1 MYDQIVKEIEANEK
15 KNASA
20 EPTPTP
26 TPAEPAGEPTPAAEP
41 NSDPAPAASE
51 PTNNNPSNEPAPKAW
66 YEDDSNE
73 PAPAEPKPNDPPS
86 PQTLVEDEDEDIA
99 LIKEFKKQGK
109 TLKDFVEQYKIED
122 VSKYTDTQI
131 LEKALKELEGFEGD
145 DFDQA
150 MSEVETMPLFQK
162 KKLIQEYR
170 AKYNEMNQEK
180 LKQLSSS
187 SNKTAEKQVELMNRF
202 QTELSQTT
210 EALKGQEKYGLKIT
224 DEMSSKINKY
234 IADEISLTRKDGS
247 MDVDFLVDVA
257 MWRLYGKD
265 VVRANVTKAKNEGR
279 EEMLRATTNP
289 STGMPNSNSNPSF
302 GGTEVEDA
310 FNAYLNK
317 K

>member
-1 MYDQIVKEIEANEK
+1 
-15 KNASA
+15 
-20 EPTPTP
+20 
-26 TPAEPAGEPTPAAEP
+26 
-41 NSDPAPAASE
+41 
-51 PTNNNPSNEPAPKAW
+51 
-66 YEDDSNE
+66 
-73 PAPAEPKPNDPPS
+73 
-86 PQTLVEDEDEDIA
+86 
-99 LIKEFKKQGK
+99 
-109 TLKDFVEQYKIED
+109 
-122 VSKYTDTQI
+122 
-131 LEKALKELEGFEGD
+131 
-145 DFDQA
+145 

-187 SNKTAEKQVELMNRF
+187 SNKTSEKQSELMNRF
-202 QTELSQTT
+202 QTELTQTA
-210 EALKGQEKYGLKIT
+210 ESMKGQEKYGLKIT
-224 DEMSSKINKY
+224 DEMSSKISKF
-234 IADEISLTRKDGS
+234 ISDEISLTRRDGS

-265 VVRANVTKAKNEGR
+265 VVKANVTKAKNEGR

-302 GGTEVEDA
+302 SGNEVEDA

>member
-15 KNASA
+15 KVALEN
-20 EPTPTP
+20 P
-26 TPAEPAGEPTPAAEP
+26 TPAEPTPAEPTPAEPTPAE
-41 NSDPAPAASE
+41 PAPAASE
-51 PTNNNPSNEPAPKAW
+51 PNEPASNEPAPKAW
-66 YEDDSNE
+66 YEADEPASAEPASNE
-73 PAPAEPKPNDPPS
+73 PPS
-86 PQTLVEDEDEDIA
+86 PQTLVEEEDEDIA

-109 TLKDFVEQYKIED
+109 TLKDFVEQYKVED

-131 LEKALKELEGFEGD
+131 IEKALKEFEGFEGD
-145 DFDQA
+145 EFDQA

-187 SNKTAEKQVELMNRF
+187 SNKTSEKQVELMNRF
-202 QTELSQTT
+202 QTELSQTA

-224 DEMSSKINKY
+224 DEMSSRINKF
-234 IADEISLTRKDGS
+234 ISDEISLTRKDGS

-265 VVRANVTKAKNEGR
+265 VVKANVTKAKNEGR

-289 STGMPNSNSNPSF
+289 STGMPNSNTSPSF
-302 GGTEVEDA
+302 SGNDAEDA

>member
-15 KNASA
+15 KTALEN
-20 EPTPTP
+20 PTPV
-26 TPAEPAGEPTPAAEP
+26 PAEPAVEPTPAAEP
-41 NSDPAPAASE
+41 VASEPVPAAEPAPADA
-51 PTNNNPSNEPAPKAW
+51 APKAW
-66 YEDDSNE
+66 YEDVESDSNE
-73 PAPAEPKPNDPPS
+73 PKTNDAPS

-109 TLKDFVEQYKIED
+109 TLKEFVEQYKVED

-131 LEKALKELEGFEGD
+131 IEKALKELEGFEGD
-145 DFDQA
+145 EFDQA

-187 SNKTAEKQVELMNRF
+187 SNKASEKQVELMNRF
-202 QTELSQTT
+202 QTELGQTT
-210 EALKGQEKYGLKIT
+210 NSLKGQEKYGLTIT

-234 IADEISLTRKDGS
+234 IADEISLTRRDGS

-265 VVRANVTKAKNEGR
+265 VVKANVTKAKNEGR

-302 GGTEVEDA
+302 GGNDAEDA

>member
-15 KNASA
+15 KVALEN
-20 EPTPTP
+20 P
-26 TPAEPAGEPTPAAEP
+26 TPAEPTPAEPTPAEPKPAE
-41 NSDPAPAASE
+41 PAPAASE
-51 PTNNNPSNEPAPKAW
+51 PNEPASNEPAPKAW
-66 YEDDSNE
+66 YEADEPASAEPASNE
-73 PAPAEPKPNDPPS
+73 PPS
-86 PQTLVEDEDEDIA
+86 PQTLVEEEDEDIA

-131 LEKALKELEGFEGD
+131 IEKALKEFEGFEGD
-145 DFDQA
+145 EFDQA

-187 SNKTAEKQVELMNRF
+187 SNKTSEKQVELMNRF
-202 QTELSQTT
+202 QTELSQTA

-224 DEMSSKINKY
+224 DEMSSRINKF
-234 IADEISLTRKDGS
+234 ISDEISLTRKDGS

-265 VVRANVTKAKNEGR
+265 VVKANVTKAKNEGR

-289 STGMPNSNSNPSF
+289 STGMPNSNTSPSF
-302 GGTEVEDA
+302 SGNDAEDA

>member
-15 KNASA
+15 KVALEN
-20 EPTPTP
+20 P
-26 TPAEPAGEPTPAAEP
+26 TPAEPTAAEPIAAEPTPAEPTPAASEP
-41 NSDPAPAASE
+41 NDSTDPAS
-51 PTNNNPSNEPAPKAW
+51 KAW
-66 YEDDSNE
+66 YEDEDNSDTPADSKSKD
-73 PAPAEPKPNDPPS
+73 APS
-86 PQTLVEDEDEDIA
+86 PQTLVEDEDEDIT

-109 TLKDFVEQYKIED
+109 TLKDFVEQYKVED
-122 VSKYTDTQI
+122 VSKFTDTQI
-131 LEKALKELEGFEGD
+131 IEKALKEFEGFEGD
-145 DFDQA
+145 EFDQA
-150 MSEVETMPLFQK
+150 MSEVETMPLFQR

-187 SNKTAEKQVELMNRF
+187 SNKTSEKQVELMNRF
-202 QTELSQTT
+202 QTELNQT
-210 EALKGQEKYGLKIT
+210 ADSLKGQEKYGLKIT
-224 DEMSSKINKY
+224 DEMSSRINKF
-234 IADEISLTRKDGS
+234 ISDEISLTRKDGS

-265 VVRANVTKAKNEGR
+265 VVKANVTKAKNEGR

-289 STGMPNSNSNPSF
+289 STGMPNSNNSPSF
-302 GGTEVEDA
+302 SGNEVEDA

>member
-15 KNASA
+15 KVALEN
-20 EPTPTP
+20 P
-26 TPAEPAGEPTPAAEP
+26 TPAEPTPAEPTPAEPTPAE
-41 NSDPAPAASE
+41 PAPAASE
-51 PTNNNPSNEPAPKAW
+51 PNEPASNEPASKAW
-66 YEDDSNE
+66 YEADEPASAEPASNE
-73 PAPAEPKPNDPPS
+73 PPS
-86 PQTLVEDEDEDIA
+86 PQTLAEEEDEDIA

-109 TLKDFVEQYKIED
+109 TLKDFVEQYKVED

-131 LEKALKELEGFEGD
+131 IEKALKEFEGFEGD
-145 DFDQA
+145 EFDQA

-187 SNKTAEKQVELMNRF
+187 SNKTSEKQVELMNRF
-202 QTELSQTT
+202 QTELSQTA
-210 EALKGQEKYGLKIT
+210 ESLKGQEKYGLKIT
-224 DEMSSKINKY
+224 DEMSSRINKF
-234 IADEISLTRKDGS
+234 ISDEISLTRKDGS

-265 VVRANVTKAKNEGR
+265 VVKANVTKAKNEGR

-289 STGMPNSNSNPSF
+289 STGMPNSNTSPSF
-302 GGTEVEDA
+302 SGNDAEDA

>member
-15 KNASA
+15 KVALEN
-20 EPTPTP
+20 P
-26 TPAEPAGEPTPAAEP
+26 TPAEPTPAEPTPAEPTPAE
-41 NSDPAPAASE
+41 PAPAASE
-51 PTNNNPSNEPAPKAW
+51 PNEPASNEPAPKAW
-66 YEDDSNE
+66 YEADEPASAEPASNE
-73 PAPAEPKPNDPPS
+73 PPS
-86 PQTLVEDEDEDIA
+86 PQTLAEEEDEDIA

-131 LEKALKELEGFEGD
+131 IEKALKEFEGFEGD
-145 DFDQA
+145 EFDQA

-187 SNKTAEKQVELMNRF
+187 SNKTSEKQVELMNRF
-202 QTELSQTT
+202 QTELSQTA

-224 DEMSSKINKY
+224 DEMSSRINKF
-234 IADEISLTRKDGS
+234 ISDEISLTRKDGS

-265 VVRANVTKAKNEGR
+265 VVKANVTKAKNEGR

-289 STGMPNSNSNPSF
+289 STGMPNSNTSPSF
-302 GGTEVEDA
+302 SGNDAEDA

>member
-15 KNASA
+15 KNAPA

-26 TPAEPAGEPTPAAEP
+26 TPAEPAEPTPAAEP
-41 NSDPAPAASE
+41 TPDPAPAASE
-51 PTNNNPSNEPAPKAW
+51 PTNNSNEPAPKAW
-66 YEDDSNE
+66 YENDE
-73 PAPAEPKPNDPPS
+73 PAPADPKPNDPPS
-86 PQTLVEDEDEDIA
+86 PQTLIEDEDEDIA

-109 TLKDFVEQYKIED
+109 TLKDFVEQYKVED
-122 VSKYTDTQI
+122 VTKYTDTQI

-210 EALKGQEKYGLKIT
+210 ESLKGQEKYGLTIT

-265 VVRANVTKAKNEGR
+265 VVKANVTKAKNEGR

>member
-15 KNASA
+15 KVALEN
-20 EPTPTP
+20 P
-26 TPAEPAGEPTPAAEP
+26 TPAEPTPAEPTPAEPTPAE
-41 NSDPAPAASE
+41 PAPAASE
-51 PTNNNPSNEPAPKAW
+51 PAEPASNEPVSKAW
-66 YEDDSNE
+66 YEADEPASAEPASNE
-73 PAPAEPKPNDPPS
+73 PPS
-86 PQTLVEDEDEDIA
+86 PQTLAEEEDEDIA

-109 TLKDFVEQYKIED
+109 TLKDFVEQYKVED

-131 LEKALKELEGFEGD
+131 IEKALKEFEGFEGD
-145 DFDQA
+145 EFDQA

-187 SNKTAEKQVELMNRF
+187 SNKTSEKQVELMNRF
-202 QTELSQTT
+202 QTELSQTA
-210 EALKGQEKYGLKIT
+210 ESLKGQEKYGLKIT
-224 DEMSSKINKY
+224 DEMSSRINKF
-234 IADEISLTRKDGS
+234 ISDEISLTRKDGS

-265 VVRANVTKAKNEGR
+265 VVKANVTKAKNEGR

-289 STGMPNSNSNPSF
+289 STGMPNSNTSPSF
-302 GGTEVEDA
+302 SGNDAEDA

>member
-15 KNASA
+15 KTALEN
-20 EPTPTP
+20 PTPV
-26 TPAEPAGEPTPAAEP
+26 PAEPAAEPTPAAEP
-41 NSDPAPAASE
+41 VASEPAPAAE
-51 PTNNNPSNEPAPKAW
+51 PAPADAAPKAW
-66 YEDDSNE
+66 YEDVESDSNE
-73 PAPAEPKPNDPPS
+73 PKTNDNPS

-109 TLKDFVEQYKIED
+109 TLKEFVEQYKVED
-122 VSKYTDTQI
+122 VSKFTDTQI
-131 LEKALKELEGFEGD
+131 IEKALKELEGFEGD
-145 DFDQA
+145 EFDQA

-170 AKYNEMNQEK
+170 AKYNDMNQEK

-187 SNKTAEKQVELMNRF
+187 SNKASEKQVELMNRF
-202 QTELSQTT
+202 QTELGQTT
-210 EALKGQEKYGLKIT
+210 NSLKGQEKYGLTIT

-234 IADEISLTRKDGS
+234 IADEISLTRRDGS

-265 VVRANVTKAKNEGR
+265 VVKANVTKAKNEGR

-289 STGMPNSNSNPSF
+289 STGMSNSNSNPSF
-302 GGTEVEDA
+302 GGNDAEDA

>member
-1 MYDQIVKEIEANEK
+1 MYDQIVKEIEANDK
-15 KNASA
+15 KVALEN
-20 EPTPTP
+20 P
-26 TPAEPAGEPTPAAEP
+26 TPAEPTPAEPTPAEPKPAE
-41 NSDPAPAASE
+41 PAPAASE
-51 PTNNNPSNEPAPKAW
+51 PAEPASNEPASKAW
-66 YEDDSNE
+66 YEADEPASAEPASNE
-73 PAPAEPKPNDPPS
+73 PPS
-86 PQTLVEDEDEDIA
+86 PQTLAEEEDEDIV

-109 TLKDFVEQYKIED
+109 TLKDFVEQYKVED

-131 LEKALKELEGFEGD
+131 IEKALKEFEGFEGD
-145 DFDQA
+145 EFDQA

-187 SNKTAEKQVELMNRF
+187 SNKTSEKQVELMNRF
-202 QTELSQTT
+202 QTELSQTA
-210 EALKGQEKYGLKIT
+210 ESLKGQEKYGLKIT
-224 DEMSSKINKY
+224 DEMSSRINKF
-234 IADEISLTRKDGS
+234 ISDEISLTRKDGS

-265 VVRANVTKAKNEGR
+265 VVKANVTKAKNEGR

-289 STGMPNSNSNPSF
+289 STGMPNSNTSPSF
-302 GGTEVEDA
+302 SGNDAEDA

>member
-15 KNASA
+15 KNAPA

-26 TPAEPAGEPTPAAEP
+26 TPAEPAEPTPAAEP
-41 NSDPAPAASE
+41 TPEPAPAASE
-51 PTNNNPSNEPAPKAW
+51 PTNNSNEPAPKAW

-109 TLKDFVEQYKIED
+109 TLKDFVEQYKVED
-122 VSKYTDTQI
+122 VTKYTDTQI

-187 SNKTAEKQVELMNRF
+187 SNKASEKQVELMNRF
-202 QTELSQTT
+202 QTELGQTT
-210 EALKGQEKYGLKIT
+210 ESLKGQEKYGLTIT

-289 STGMPNSNSNPSF
+289 STGVPNSNSNPSF
-302 GGTEVEDA
+302 GGNEVEDA

>member
-15 KNASA
+15 KTALEN
-20 EPTPTP
+20 PTPV
-26 TPAEPAGEPTPAAEP
+26 PAEPAVEPTPAAEP
-41 NSDPAPAASE
+41 VASEPAPAAE
-51 PTNNNPSNEPAPKAW
+51 PAPADAAPKAW
-66 YEDDSNE
+66 YEDVESDSNE
-73 PAPAEPKPNDPPS
+73 PKTNDAPS

-109 TLKDFVEQYKIED
+109 TLKEFVEQYKVED
-122 VSKYTDTQI
+122 VSKFTDTQI
-131 LEKALKELEGFEGD
+131 IEKALKELEGFEGD
-145 DFDQA
+145 EFDQA

-170 AKYNEMNQEK
+170 AKYNDMNQEK

-187 SNKTAEKQVELMNRF
+187 SNKASEKQVEL
-202 QTELSQTT
+202 
-210 EALKGQEKYGLKIT
+210 
-224 DEMSSKINKY
+224 
-234 IADEISLTRKDGS
+234 SLTRRDGS

-265 VVRANVTKAKNEGR
+265 VVKANVTKAKNEGR

-289 STGMPNSNSNPSF
+289 STGMSNSNSNPSF
-302 GGTEVEDA
+302 GGNDAEDA

>member
-1 MYDQIVKEIEANEK
+1 MYDQIVKEIEANDK
-15 KNASA
+15 KVALEN
-20 EPTPTP
+20 P
-26 TPAEPAGEPTPAAEP
+26 TPAEPTPAEPTPAEPTPAE
-41 NSDPAPAASE
+41 PAPAASE
-51 PTNNNPSNEPAPKAW
+51 PNEPASNEPAPKAW
-66 YEDDSNE
+66 YEADEPASAEPASNE
-73 PAPAEPKPNDPPS
+73 PPS
-86 PQTLVEDEDEDIA
+86 PQTLAEEEDEDIV

-109 TLKDFVEQYKIED
+109 TLKDFVEQYKVED

-131 LEKALKELEGFEGD
+131 IEKALREFEGFEGD
-145 DFDQA
+145 EFDQA

-187 SNKTAEKQVELMNRF
+187 SNKTSEKQVELMNRF
-202 QTELSQTT
+202 QTELSQTA

-224 DEMSSKINKY
+224 DEMSSRINKF
-234 IADEISLTRKDGS
+234 ISDEISLTRKDGS

-265 VVRANVTKAKNEGR
+265 VVKANVTKAKNEGR

-289 STGMPNSNSNPSF
+289 STGMPNSNTSPSF
-302 GGTEVEDA
+302 SGNDAEDA

>member
-1 MYDQIVKEIEANEK
+1 MYDQLVKEIEANDK
-15 KNASA
+15 KIALEN
-20 EPTPTP
+20 PTPVP
-26 TPAEPAGEPTPAAEP
+26 TPAEPVAEPTPAVEPAASEPTPAAEP
-41 NSDPAPAASE
+41 NS
-51 PTNNNPSNEPAPKAW
+51 TEPASKAW
-66 YEDDSNE
+66 YEDDDSAS
-73 PAPAEPKPNDPPS
+73 PEPKTNDAPS

-109 TLKDFVEQYKIED
+109 TLKEFVEQYRVED
-122 VSKYTDTQI
+122 VSKFTDTQI
-131 LEKALKELEGFEGD
+131 IEKALKEFEGFEGD
-145 DFDQA
+145 EFEQA

-187 SNKTAEKQVELMNRF
+187 SNKTSEKQSELMNRF
-202 QTELSQTT
+202 QTELTQTA
-210 EALKGQEKYGLKIT
+210 ESMKGQEKYGLKIT
-224 DEMSSKINKY
+224 DEMSSKISKF
-234 IADEISLTRKDGS
+234 ISDEISLTRRDGS

-265 VVRANVTKAKNEGR
+265 VVKANVTKAKNEGR

-302 GGTEVEDA
+302 GGNDAEDA

>member
-15 KNASA
+15 KNAL
-20 EPTPTP
+20 ENPTPV
-26 TPAEPAGEPTPAAEP
+26 PAEPAAEPTPAAEP
-41 NSDPAPAASE
+41 AASEPAPTADPAPAD
-51 PTNNNPSNEPAPKAW
+51 TAPKAW
-66 YEDDSNE
+66 YENEE
-73 PAPAEPKPNDPPS
+73 PASNEPKPNDNPS
-86 PQTLVEDEDEDIA
+86 PQTLADDEDEDIA

-109 TLKDFVEQYKIED
+109 TLKEFVEQYKVED
-122 VSKYTDTQI
+122 VSKFTDTQI
-131 LEKALKELEGFEGD
+131 IEKALKELEGFEGD
-145 DFDQA
+145 EFDQA

-187 SNKTAEKQVELMNRF
+187 SNKASEKQVELMNRF
-202 QTELSQTT
+202 QTELGQTT
-210 EALKGQEKYGLKIT
+210 NSLKGQEKYGLTIT

-265 VVRANVTKAKNEGR
+265 VVKANVTKAKNEGR

-302 GGTEVEDA
+302 GGNDAEDA

>member
-1 MYDQIVKEIEANEK
+1 MYDQIVKEIEANDK
-15 KNASA
+15 KVALEN
-20 EPTPTP
+20 P
-26 TPAEPAGEPTPAAEP
+26 TPAEPTPAEPTPAEPKPAE
-41 NSDPAPAASE
+41 PAPAASE
-51 PTNNNPSNEPAPKAW
+51 PAEPASNEPASKAW
-66 YEDDSNE
+66 YEADEPASTEPASNE
-73 PAPAEPKPNDPPS
+73 PPS
-86 PQTLVEDEDEDIA
+86 PQTLVEEEDEDIV

-109 TLKDFVEQYKIED
+109 TLKDFVEQYKVED

-131 LEKALKELEGFEGD
+131 IEKALKEFEGFEGD
-145 DFDQA
+145 EFDQA

-187 SNKTAEKQVELMNRF
+187 SNKTSEKQVELMNRF
-202 QTELSQTT
+202 QTELSQTA

-224 DEMSSKINKY
+224 DEMSSRINKF
-234 IADEISLTRKDGS
+234 ISDEISLTRKDGS

-265 VVRANVTKAKNEGR
+265 VVKANVTKAKNEGR

-289 STGMPNSNSNPSF
+289 STGMPNSNTSPSF
-302 GGTEVEDA
+302 SGNDAEDA

>member
-15 KNASA
+15 KTALEN
-20 EPTPTP
+20 PTPV
-26 TPAEPAGEPTPAAEP
+26 PAEPAVEPTPAAEP
-41 NSDPAPAASE
+41 VASEPAPTADPAPADA
-51 PTNNNPSNEPAPKAW
+51 APKAW
-66 YEDDSNE
+66 YEDVESDSNE
-73 PAPAEPKPNDPPS
+73 PKTNDAPS

-109 TLKDFVEQYKIED
+109 TLKEFVEQYKVED
-122 VSKYTDTQI
+122 VSKFTDTQI
-131 LEKALKELEGFEGD
+131 IEKALKELEGFEGD
-145 DFDQA
+145 EFDQA

-170 AKYNEMNQEK
+170 AKYNDMNQEK

-187 SNKTAEKQVELMNRF
+187 SNKASEKQVELMNRF
-202 QTELSQTT
+202 QTELGQTT
-210 EALKGQEKYGLKIT
+210 NSLKGQEKYGLTIT

-234 IADEISLTRKDGS
+234 IADEISLTRRDGS

-265 VVRANVTKAKNEGR
+265 VVKANVTKAKNEGR

-289 STGMPNSNSNPSF
+289 STGMSNP
-302 GGTEVEDA
+302 
-310 FNAYLNK
+310 
-317 K
+317 